1 MSTAFDRRAFVKG
14 ATAFAAAGLL
24 PAGDALAARRGAP
37 RRRPRAA
44 DMLIV
49 NASVLT
55 LDRRFGVAEAIA
67 LRDGAVLATGRTLD
81 LRRLATRRTQVI
93 DARGGTVM
101 PGIND
106 SHLHFSRFG
115 VALPPAT
122 VPVDTATIDEL
133 VAAVRDAASAA
144 GPGASWI
151 RGSGY
156 NENRIGRAPTRHDLD
171 AISGEHPVI
180 LSSFDYH
187 AVAVNTNVLQLA
199 GITRDTVP
207 PPGGVIEKDAAGE
220 PTGVLREGAAG
231 LARAVVPPFT
241 RDELVASF
249 AAGLDQLHA
258 LGITSVTDPG
268 IDLATLALMR
278 ELSRAG
284 RLPMRVTALLSAG
297 TSLGSARRMLAD
309 YRPLRGVDP
318 RMLRVAGMKV
328 YADGIPTAAQTAW
341 LKQPYLDGRNGS
353 LTVAGRDLREQL
365 ATLESIIRLAHRSG
379 MQIGTHA
386 TGDATIDAVV
396 AAYLKAM
403 RAHRRSDPRH
413 YVIHGDLT
421 PGETLCTMARHGIGA
436 NMNATIKYVLGR
448 TLDGVLGRERTDH
461 QWPYRSA
468 LDAGVRVSSASDAP
482 VTPPDWRTGVSGAV
496 LRRGQFG
503 GVAGEAE
510 RITLREAIRT
520 YTSTPAWQDRAERW
534 KGTLEPGY
542 AADLVVLDGDI
553 LATRPARVTELG
565 VTATIVAGRVV
576 HERRRSAAAATAA
589 ARLPAYSSAERARA
603 CLGGGRCCCT
613 LAREMLA
620 GHV

>member
-1 MSTAFDRRAFVKG
+1 
-14 ATAFAAAGLL
+14 
-24 PAGDALAARRGAP
+24 
-37 RRRPRAA
+37 
-44 DMLIV
+44 
-49 NASVLT
+49 
-55 LDRRFGVAEAIA
+55 
-67 LRDGAVLATGRTLD
+67 
-81 LRRLATRRTQVI
+81 VI

-115 VALPPAT
+115 VSLPPAT

-144 GPGASWI
+144 GPGSSWI

-187 AVAVNTNVLQLA
+187 AVAVNTKVLQLA

-241 RDELVASF
+241 REELIASF

-297 TSLGSARRMLAD
+297 TSLDSARRMLAD
-309 YRPLRGVDP
+309 YRPLRGVDA

-365 ATLESIIRLAHRSG
+365 ATLESIIALAHRNG

-403 RAHRRSDPRH
+403 RAHRRRDPRH

-421 PGETLCTMARHGIGA
+421 PRATLRTMARNGIGA

-448 TLDGVLGRERTDH
+448 TLDGVLGRERTDY

-520 YTSTPAWQDRAERW
+520 YTSTPAWQDRAESW
-534 KGTLEPGY
+534 KGTLQPGY

-553 LATRPARVTELG
+553 LETRPARVTELG

-576 HERRRSAAAATAA
+576 HERRRSAAAAAAA
-589 ARLPAYSSAERARA
+589 ARLPSYSSAERAHA
-603 CLGGGRCCCT
+603 CLSGGRCCCT

-620 GHV
+620 GQV